1 MQSAHGAPAVRAQAR
16 STSRGPHPR
25 LHPHVRPVAASA
37 LLSASRRVVQRQDAA
52 RPGVIVRTGADGVVS
67 SARIGWRAPC
77 GQGLRYSANT
87 IFRKPFDTAT
97 ADVIQDAG
105 SYRVRLR
112 GGLRARITG
121 TFAGQRDPATDR
133 WSGTWAV
140 KVRVT
145 RRGKTV
151 DRCQLKRATWEAR

>member
-1 MQSAHGAPAVRAQAR
+1 MSRTLAAVALAALLI
-16 STSRGPHPR
+16 GP
-25 LHPHVRPVAASA
+25 AASA
-37 LLSASRRVVQRQDAA
+37 EAKTYKGKTRQG
-52 RPGVIVRTGADGVVS
+52 RGVIVRTGADGVVS

-87 IFRKPFDTAT
+87 TFTKPLDAAT

-105 SYRVRLR
+105 SYRVRLH

-151 DRCQLKRATWEAR
+151 DRCQLKRATWEAG

>member
-1 MQSAHGAPAVRAQAR
+1 M
-16 STSRGPHPR
+16 SRLLVAAALAALLLG
-25 LHPHVRPVAASA
+25 PVASA
-37 LLSASRRVVQRQDAA
+37 DAKSYKGKTRQG
-52 RPGVIVRTGADGVVS
+52 RGVIVRTGADGVVA

-87 IFRKPFDTAT
+87 VFRKPLDVAT
-97 ADVIQDAG
+97 TDVIQDAG

>member
-1 MQSAHGAPAVRAQAR
+1 MSRSLAAAALAALLLAP
-16 STSRGPHPR
+16 
-25 LHPHVRPVAASA
+25 AASA
-37 LLSASRRVVQRQDAA
+37 EAKSYKGKTRQG
-52 RPGVIVRTGADGVVS
+52 RGVIVRTSADGVVS

-87 IFRKPFDTAT
+87 TFRPPFDAAT
-97 ADVIQDAG
+97 TDLIQDAG
-105 SYRVRLR
+105 SYGVRLR

-121 TFAGQRDPATDR
+121 SLVGQRDPATDR

-145 RRGKTV
+145 GRGKTV